1 MTIEITDIEI
11 AELDNTSIEELE
23 EELLLLAKKK

>member
-11 AELDNTSIEELE
+11 AELDNISIEELE

>member
-23 EELLLLAKKK
+23 EEFLLLNSKK

>member
-11 AELDNTSIEELE
+11 AELGNTSIEELE
-23 EELLLLAKKK
+23 EEFLLLAKKK